1 MACVKIYL
9 CSNPDDSVTE
19 RKVLREHVFPKIRD
33 HCRRTHGVDFRVID
47 PYEEP
52 NPDKWPTQQ
61 VRLQLIED
69 CRQNSLGP
77 FFVSLVGSQYGA
89 ACLPEQVELS
99 EYLTVLRVCQEM
111 GFSSE
116 VLENCYRRD
125 ENTIPPS
132 FCLLS
137 QHEHDQYNSQLGQ
150 KIDKNV
156 WNDLLAKGRKTLNDV
171 ITQSLLEGSIDQ
183 ENAQKYFRSG
193 LENDLRFA
201 LDGQSGA
208 DIKRCLCYVYKTGKR
223 AGQRKKGNEPYSEH
237 QALRLSQLCDN
248 FLPDLVRTHQAL
260 IYTSTSN
267 NTEKPVS
274 HPFHSIQN

>member
-33 HCRRTHGVDFRVID
+33 HCRRMHGVDFRVID

-61 VRLQLIED
+61 VRLQLIEE

-77 FFVSLVGSQYGA
+77 FFVSLVGAQYGA

-99 EYLTVLRVCQEM
+99 EFLTVLQVCQEM

-116 VLENCYRRD
+116 VLEKCYKRD

-137 QHEHDQYNSQLGQ
+137 EHEHYKYNSQ
-150 KIDKNV
+150 KIDKNG
-156 WNDLLAKGRKTLNDV
+156 WDDALAKGRKTLNDV
-171 ITQSLLEGSIDQ
+171 ITHCVLEGSIDQ
-183 ENAQKYFRSG
+183 ENAQKYFRSR

-201 LDGQSGA
+201 LDGQSVT
-208 DIKRCLCYVYKTGKR
+208 DIKRQKRTFGPLCK
-223 AGQRKKGNEPYSEH
+223 S
-237 QALRLSQLCDN
+237 D
-248 FLPDLVRTHQAL
+248 
-260 IYTSTSN
+260 SN
-267 NTEKPVS
+267 MDEGP
-274 HPFHSIQN
+274 